1 MEMKVQKKV
10 WPTLVGNVAMVCID
24 MFEGCIGEESCN
36 SAIPIMPG
44 ATERMV
50 KASKLVKE
58 ARAVGIPVIVV
69 QEMHRK
75 DGIDFGRELD
85 GDEGY
90 HCLEGSEGVKPP
102 VNEID
107 MQDSDYIVYKR
118 RYSAFFHT
126 DFELL
131 LRGLDV
137 KTIIL
142 VGSNT
147 DVCIHYTFVDG
158 HQNNYYVRVPEDC
171 VYGGSTEAH
180 NASIKAMEYLQT
192 GAIQT
197 YESLSAAIKE
207 YQKGTK

>member
-1 MEMKVQKKV
+1 MKDMKVQKKV
-10 WPTLVGNVAMVCID
+10 WPTIVGNPAVLVID

-50 KASKLVKE
+50 KASALVKE
-58 ARAVGIPVIVV
+58 ARKAGVPIIVV
-69 QEMHRK
+69 QEMHRS

-90 HCLEGSEGVKPP
+90 HCLEGSDGVKPP
-102 VNEID
+102 ISEID
-107 MQDSDYIVYKR
+107 MSDSDYIVYKR
-118 RYSAFFHT
+118 RYSAFFMT
-126 DFELL
+126 DLELL
-131 LRGLDV
+131 LREL
-137 KTIIL
+137 KIETLIL
-142 VGSNT
+142 VGSLT

-171 VYGGSTEAH
+171 VYGGSVEAH
-180 NASIKAMEYLQT
+180 NASIKSMEYLQT

-197 YESLSAAIKE
+197 YESMSKEIAALSK
-207 YQKGTK
+207 